1 MGSEWRKVKLE
12 EVASEITVGYVGSMT
27 SEYIDSGVPFLRSK
41 NVDPFTINRDDIKYI
56 SSEFNEKLKKSA
68 LAPGDVV
75 IVRTGKPGTCAVI
88 PEWLENANCS
98 DLVIVRCGPE
108 INNRFLAYYVNTVA
122 SSHVNAHLV
131 GAVQQHFNVGSAK
144 LMELSLPP
152 LEMQDKIVSIL
163 AALDNKIALNR
174 QINTTLESMAQA
186 LFKSW
191 FVDFDPVI
199 DNALAAGHEIPDA
212 LQKRAA
218 ARAARREALRQQ
230 TNKTANETIGA
241 TDADSPEQ
249 ALPDTGLSDQRL
261 PPEIQQLFP
270 DRFVLTEEMGWVPE
284 GWEVKTIG
292 DVVETTGGGTPSTK
306 NPDFW
311 EGGVHPFCTP
321 KDMSQLTSWV
331 LMDTERHLT
340 DDGVNKISSGQLPK
354 GTVLMSSRA
363 PIGYLAIS
371 DVPVSVNQ
379 GVIALLPNT
388 VFGPLYLLNWLHANL
403 GVIMDRANGSTFLE
417 ISKKNFRPIPFLIP
431 SNDVAKAF
439 NEQAKAIQQKLLLLA
454 EETVSLTN
462 LRDSLLP
469 KLLSGQITI
478 PDAEQQLA
486 EVL

>member
-41 NVDPFTINRDDIKYI
+41 NVDPFTINLDDIKYI

-199 DNALAAGHEIPDA
+199 DNALAAGNEIPDA

-230 TNKTANETIGA
+230 TNKTANETTVA
-241 TDADSPEQ
+241 TDAASSEQ
-249 ALPDTGLSDQRL
+249 ALSETGLSDQRL
-261 PPEIQQLFP
+261 PSEIQQLFP

-284 GWEVKTIG
+284 GWGVASISTLANLNPEAWSNKNSPDYVKYVDLANAKNGRIDEVITYSFSESPSRARRVLRIG
-292 DVVETTGGGTPSTK
+292 DTI
-306 NPDFW
+306 F
-311 EGGVHPFCTP
+311 
-321 KDMSQLTSWV
+321 
-331 LMDTERHLT
+331 
-340 DDGVNKISSGQLPK
+340 
-354 GTVLMSSRA
+354 GTVRPGNRSFALIHEEGLTGSTGFAVLR
-363 PIGYLAIS
+363 PKTS
-371 DVPVSVNQ
+371 DVTAFIYFAVTRQ
-379 GVIALLPNT
+379 EVIDLFAHLADGAAYPAIRPD
-388 VFGPLYLLNWLHANL
+388 VVADHVV
-403 GVIMDRANGSTFLE
+403 VIPPA
-417 ISKKNFRPIPFLIP
+417 
-431 SNDVAKAF
+431 
-439 NEQAKAIQQKLLLLA
+439 KLLEVFESRVMPMLLSIGSR
-454 EETVSLTN
+454 ELMNSGLSD

-478 PDAEQQLA
+478 PDAGQQLA
-486 EVL
+486 GVL